1 MTTLIY
7 EGSRRILNLED
18 DLLTELSE
26 DLLEFSL
33 NIDENLARTTPVDE
47 GTARANWT
55 FDEGDGSN
63 LNEVYDET
71 SRPISRSPQATLSAP
86 RIKMA
91 WKISA
96 VNNVPYIVELNNGSS
111 QQAPSKF
118 IEIAIDQALIE
129 TFGGI

>member
-71 SRPISRSPQATLSAP
+71 SRPISRSPQTTLSAP
-86 RIKMA
+86 RIKRIGQ
-91 WKISA
+91 ISA
-96 VNNVPYIVELNNGSS
+96 VNNVPYIVKLNNGSS